1 MEYSPKDG
9 VLKVSRLKP
18 LWAWIFLMFFD
29 GVGSGLKKS
38 NFSFGHLRDSAPSNK
53 LDQSPCLYDDGQSP
67 CMINGRHSN

>member
-1 MEYSPKDG
+1 
-9 VLKVSRLKP
+9 
-18 LWAWIFLMFFD
+18 MFFD